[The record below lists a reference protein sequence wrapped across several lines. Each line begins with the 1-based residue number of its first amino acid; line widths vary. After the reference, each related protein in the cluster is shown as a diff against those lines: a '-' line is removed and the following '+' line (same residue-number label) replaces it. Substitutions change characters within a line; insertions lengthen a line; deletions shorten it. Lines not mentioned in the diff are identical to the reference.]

1 MSLEASASEHSSLKE
16 FRNMNS
22 LRSVCLFL
30 ALPACAFAQ
39 VTLAS
44 SGASNLPSAAVPQ
57 TQSQS
62 TGASATPMGQ
72 QATVPQNP
80 PGAPTAVA
88 ASNLPSAPVPQ
99 PQSQSTGA
107 SATPMGQQATVP
119 QNPPGTPTALSLK

>member
-44 SGASNLPSAAVPQ
+44 SGASNLPSAPVPQ
-57 TQSQS
+57 T
-62 TGASATPMGQ
+62 
-72 QATVPQNP
+72 
-80 PGAPTAVA
+80 
-88 ASNLPSAPVPQ
+88 
-99 PQSQSTGA
+99 QSQSTGA

-119 QNPPGTPTALSLK
+119 QNPPGTPTALSLKDAQALALKNNPQISVARLDRKSVVEGKSGDL